1 MLSKDMVPL
10 YESLVW
16 IIFWCTMIILFRKS
30 FLSIVE
36 ALKKRIIAG
45 ASFSLGPMSI
55 GEPPNQLN
63 DKGPNTVVVSD
74 KGELPTLNNTNLS
87 DQLNEKYNLYKNQ
100 YFVLHASE
108 IVTKRT
114 APRTGRYRVRIWLES
129 YIDPKLEKIEK
140 VTYRLWDD
148 FHNPTIST
156 KSSKSNFDVW
166 LSVYGEFP
174 VLVLIEIKDGDP
186 IWLSSYIDLPER
198 PPD

>member
-1 MLSKDMVPL
+1 MLSKEMVPF

-16 IIFWCTMIILFRKS
+16 IIFWCTIIILFRKS
-30 FLSIVE
+30 FLSIIE
-36 ALKKRIIAG
+36 ALKKRIVAG
-45 ASFSLGPMSI
+45 ASFSLGPVSI
-55 GEPPNQLN
+55 GEPPHQLN
-63 DKGPNTVVVSD
+63 EEGPNAVLVSD
-74 KGELPTLNNTNLS
+74 KGELPTLPAKNLS
-87 DQLNEKYNLYKNQ
+87 EQLNEKYNAYKTQ

-114 APRTGRYRVRIWLES
+114 VPRSGRYRVRIWLES
-129 YIDPKLEKIEK
+129 YTDERLDKIEK

-148 FHNPTIST
+148 FFHPIIST

-174 VLVLIEIKDGDP
+174 VLVLIETKDGDP
-186 IWLSSYIDLPER
+186 IWLSSYLDLPGR